1 VLVSTAISITPE
13 VEPTLAAD
21 RRSYLLA
28 NRSGSSIEHAKV
40 TVTSTAAVELTAS
53 LASRTKVFI
62 KSLDGNPDIY
72 LGPSGVS
79 STTGYL
85 LREKEEEWLDLTPDA
100 AIYAIA
106 ASGSADVRVLES
118 GP

>member
-1 VLVSTAISITPE
+1 MLVSKAISITPE
-13 VEPTLAAD
+13 VEPAQATD

-53 LASRTKVFI
+53 ITSRTKVFI
-62 KSLDGNPDIY
+62 KSLDGNPDISI
-72 LGPSGVS
+72 GPSGV
-79 STTGYL
+79 TTITGYL
-85 LREKEEEWLDLTPDA
+85 LREKEEIWLDLTPGA
-100 AIYAIA
+100 AIYARA
-106 ASGSADVRVLES
+106 ASGTADVRVLET